1 MVRYFYAWLPFA
13 AVFGTA
19 VILTIP
25 YLALI
30 ALAAVV
36 LAAIAALAWA
46 LIALPLRLGRTISHH
61 RHHTPATPRTAAA
74 RTLPAAATALV
85 FANPPRKHGQ
95 LR

>member
-30 ALAAVV
+30 ALAAAV

-46 LIALPLRLGRTISHH
+46 LIALPLRLSRTISHR
-61 RHHTPATPRTAAA
+61 RHHPATPQTVAAG
-74 RTLPAAATALV
+74 TLPAAAPALV

>member
-30 ALAAVV
+30 ALAAAV

-46 LIALPLRLGRTISHH
+46 LVALPLRLSRTISHRVH
-61 RHHTPATPRTAAA
+61 RTTTTPQTAAA
-74 RTLPAAATALV
+74 GTVPAPATALV
-85 FANPPRKHGQ
+85 FANSARKHGQ
-95 LR
+95 PR